1 MTLNYKNVT
10 TDINPTML
18 STIVYGRAIITILMY
33 ERLIKGARDEVKRN
47 KKAAWPFGVA
57 MLGMFVPVLMAIASL
72 SNCSLVIIFI
82 SNASLISFI

>member
-47 KKAAWPFGVA
+47 KKAA
-57 MLGMFVPVLMAIASL
+57 
-72 SNCSLVIIFI
+72 
-82 SNASLISFI
+82 